1 MKLNK
6 LIASALISAA
16 LALEAWTLTEVINIK
31 VQVAVLSARVSAIA
45 PKTIAKN
52 D

>member
-16 LALEAWTLTEVINIK
+16 LALEAWTLTEVINLKIA
-31 VQVAVLSARVSAIA
+31 VAQITTRLANT
-45 PKTIAKN
+45 KTIALQ
-52 D
+52 